1 MSEECTFDCSSCGA
15 DCPSRSQQ
23 QAQPAKQ
30 SPESFLEAPNEMSNI
45 KKVIAVMSGKG
56 GVGKSLVTSLLSVEM
71 ARRAHNTAIMDA
83 DITGPSIPRAFG
95 VKERATGCDEG
106 MFPVKTKTG
115 ISIMSM
121 NLLLENPTDPVVWRG
136 PLIGGVVQQ
145 FWKEVI
151 WGDVDYMFIDMPPGT
166 GDVPLTVLQSI
177 PVDGIVVVTS
187 PQELVSVIVE
197 KAVKMAE
204 MMEKP
209 ILGIVE
215 NMSYYQ
221 CPDCGARHSI
231 FGESHVDKTAADH
244 GIDTVCRL
252 PIDPK
257 LAGACDGG
265 LIELFDGDWL
275 TPLADKIEKL

>member
-15 DCPSRSQQ
+15 DCPSRGQQ
-23 QAQPAKQ
+23 PQPQKS
-30 SPESFLEAPNEMSNI
+30 SPESFLEAPNEMSHI
-45 KKVIAVMSGKG
+45 KKVIAIMSGKG

-71 ARRAHNTAIMDA
+71 ARRANNVAIMDA
-83 DITGPSIPRAFG
+83 DITGPSIPRSFG
-95 VKERATGCDEG
+95 ITERASGCDEG

-121 NLLLENPTDPVVWRG
+121 NLLLDNPSDPVVWRG
-136 PLIGGVVQQ
+136 PIVGGVVQQ

-151 WGDVDYMFIDMPPGT
+151 WGDIDYMFIDMPPGT
-166 GDVPLTVLQSI
+166 GDVPLTVMQSI

-187 PQELVSVIVE
+187 PQELVSIIVE

-204 MMEKP
+204 LMDKP

-215 NMSYYQ
+215 NMSYFQ
-221 CPDCGARHSI
+221 CPDCGSKHSI
-231 FGESHVDKTAADH
+231 FGDSHVDDIASRH
-244 GIDTVCRL
+244 GIDTVAKI
-252 PIDPK
+252 PIDSK
-257 LAGACDGG
+257 LSGACDGG

-275 TPLADKIEKL
+275 SGIADKIEKL